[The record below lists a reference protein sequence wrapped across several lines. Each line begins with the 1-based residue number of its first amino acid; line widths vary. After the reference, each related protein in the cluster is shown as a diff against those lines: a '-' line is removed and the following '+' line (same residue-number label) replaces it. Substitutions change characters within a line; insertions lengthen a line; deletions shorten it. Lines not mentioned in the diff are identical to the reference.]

1 MDNISLQELERRK
14 RYLKR
19 YRKNRALIDRLS
31 DKLAALNDRIY
42 GLRSPVISDMPRGG
56 KRVEVSDLIADRE
69 ELERRIDRLESKG
82 KEIKSEIL
90 EQIDGLA
97 DPRYAEVLESFFVDC
112 KDFYEIAEEM
122 DYTERHII
130 RLYSE
135 GILALNG
142 CQDPDGNISVN

>member
-1 MDNISLQELERRK
+1 MGNITLQELERRK

-19 YRKNRALIDRLS
+19 YRKNRALIDRLK
-31 DKLAALNDRIY
+31 DKVEALNGRIY
-42 GLRSPVISDMPRGG
+42 NLRSPVISDMPRGG
-56 KRVEVSDLIADRE
+56 KGVEVSDLIADRE
-69 ELERRIDRLESKG
+69 ELGRRIEKLERKG

-90 EQIDGLA
+90 EHIDDLD
-97 DPRYAEVLESFFVDC
+97 DPRYAEVLESFFIDC
-112 KDFYEIAEEM
+112 KDFWQIAEEM

-135 GILALNG
+135 GILALNI

>member
-1 MDNISLQELERRK
+1 MDNVSLQELERRK

-19 YRKNRALIDRLS
+19 YRKNRALIDRLK
-31 DKLAALNDRIY
+31 DKVEALNGRIY
-42 GLRSPVISDMPRGG
+42 TLRSPVISDMPRGG

-90 EQIDGLA
+90 DQIDGLD
-97 DPRYAEVLESFFVDC
+97 DPRYAEVLESFFIDC

>member
-1 MDNISLQELERRK
+1 MDNLKLQELECRK

-31 DKLAALNDRIY
+31 DKVAALDDRIY

-69 ELERRIDRLESKG
+69 ELERRIDRLECKG

-90 EQIDGLA
+90 DQIDGLD
-97 DPRYAEVLESFFVDC
+97 DPRYAEVLESFFIDC
-112 KDFYEIAEEM
+112 KDFYQIAEEM